1 MEPTPNASPTERER
15 PLVLVAEDMGL
26 QVRLMRLHLERAGC
40 DVIAVGDGVQALA
53 RCEADMP
60 DLIMLDVDMPGLN
73 GFQVLDKLRTND
85 VTRGIPVIML
95 TAHAKD
101 EPLFAEWAES
111 ADLFMTKPFTPGTM
125 LAEVKR
131 ILALRSESGDE
142 PASGT
147 AQTDAL
153 SG

>member
-73 GFQVLDKLRTND
+73 GFQVLDKLRRSD
-85 VTRGIPVIML
+85 STRHIPIIML

-101 EPLFAEWAES
+101 EPLFAEWAGS
-111 ADLFMTKPFTPGTM
+111 ADLFMTKPFTPDTM
-125 LAEVKR
+125 VADVKR
-131 ILALRSESGDE
+131 ILALRSAANDDSAGG
-142 PASGT
+142 S
-147 AQTDAL
+147 AQIDPL